1 MMTAAM
7 ITPDR
12 SKITITIT
20 IMATMIIMMMYTA
33 ITIMV
38 MTEITILKK
47 TITKV
52 IMIMI
57 AIYFETIP
65 MTLIFNS
72 KKRSD

>member
-1 MMTAAM
+1 M
-7 ITPDR
+7 
-12 SKITITIT
+12 
-20 IMATMIIMMMYTA
+20 
-33 ITIMV
+33 
-38 MTEITILKK
+38 
-47 TITKV
+47 TKV